1 MGEDADADV
10 DVDVTKEELMKEC
23 ITALVAM
30 IEIWMSDLWSV
41 PSVLSMAVAVRK
53 ISQLIVIVPSSQLR
67 TPSLVRVRHPHRPS
81 LVDRPERH

>member
-1 MGEDADADV
+1 MEEMDADADV

-41 PSVLSMAVAVRK
+41 P
-53 ISQLIVIVPSSQLR
+53 R
-67 TPSLVRVRHPHRPS
+67 TPSR
-81 LVDRPERH
+81 